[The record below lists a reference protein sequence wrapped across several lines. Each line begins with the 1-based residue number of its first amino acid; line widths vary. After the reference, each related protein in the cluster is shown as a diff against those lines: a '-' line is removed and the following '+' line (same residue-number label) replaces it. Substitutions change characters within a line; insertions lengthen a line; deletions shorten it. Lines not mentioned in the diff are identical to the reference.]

1 MPLWVYVFVALMA
14 ATFLVPVLF
23 ATWLE
28 RTRGERRRRT
38 EALVARTKGDA
49 RGESPLP

>member
-1 MPLWVYVFVALMA
+1 MPLWVYVFVAFLA
-14 ATFLVPVLF
+14 AILLVPVVF
-23 ATWLE
+23 TAWLE

-49 RGESPLP
+49 DPETPLP